1 MKTKQVR
8 AAKVSR
14 ETKETRVIAELKLDG
29 SGASR
34 CEIPDDFLRHMVETL
49 AKYSGVELRI
59 SARGDIAH
67 HLIEDVAITLGRA
80 YRQALGDGPI
90 RRIANATVPMDEA
103 LAQASIDLI
112 DRPYVHLEVPDQMYE
127 HFLRSFAMELRATLH
142 TIILRGKDPHHM
154 TEATFKAV
162 GLALRDAMTPTGTV
176 MSTKSSVKWGTA

>member
-1 MKTKQVR
+1 MSQKNARVAR
-8 AAKVSR
+8 VSR
-14 ETKETRVIAELKLDG
+14 ETKETRVIAELKIDG
-29 SGASR
+29 TGSSR

-90 RRIANATVPMDEA
+90 KRIANATVPMDEA

-112 DRPYVHLEVPDQMYE
+112 DRPFVHLEVPDQMYE

-142 TIILRGKDPHHM
+142 TITLRGKDPHHI

-162 GLALRDAMTPTGTV
+162 GLALKEAMIRTDKTV
-176 MSTKSSVKWGTA
+176 STKSSVKWRTS

>member
-1 MKTKQVR
+1 MNPKNVR

-29 SGASR
+29 QGPSR

-49 AKYSGVELRI
+49 AKYSGVELKI

-80 YRQALGDGPI
+80 YRQALGDASI

-103 LAQASIDLI
+103 LAQASVDLI
-112 DRPYVHLEVPDQMYE
+112 DRPFVHLEVPDQLYE

-142 TIILRGKDPHHM
+142 TITLRGKDPHHI

-162 GLALRDAMTPTGTV
+162 GLALRDAMTRTDSTL
-176 MSTKSSVKWGTA
+176 STKSNVKWRTS